1 MFKPIMYES
10 GAKVQCFSFAIDKK
24 CFKDIQKSF
33 TATKMLAMNDYLCL
47 SNTEEIHPIIHLL
60 PGTYEMSFVV
70 MAQHKNV
77 NIAMQGI
84 ASQTGT
90 SGLA

>member
-33 TATKMLAMNDYLCL
+33 TATYLLAMNDYLCL
-47 SNTEEIHPIIHLL
+47 S
-60 PGTYEMSFVV
+60 
-70 MAQHKNV
+70 
-77 NIAMQGI
+77 
-84 ASQTGT
+84 
-90 SGLA
+90 